1 MWPAGFCGER
11 ACPRW
16 AAQQPQHLTAGFAWH
31 SASTFLGALR
41 TPTRASPLATGYWV
55 ALRTLNRPTTGS
67 LPSKSNTG
75 AVTRSNSAD
84 TFAANGV

>member
-1 MWPAGFCGER
+1 MASGLARVELRSSPKTWRPVLPDT
-11 ACPRW
+11 PRQPFW
-16 AAQQPQHLTAGFAWH
+16 VRFAA
-31 SASTFLGALR
+31 
-41 TPTRASPLATGYWV
+41 RASPLATGYWV

-75 AVTRSNSAD
+75 AVTRSNTAD